1 MSLPTINVPT
11 YELTVPS
18 TKEAVKFRPFL
29 VKEEKI
35 LLLALED
42 GNDKTLANALKQ
54 IVNNCTFDKLMVDT
68 MPIFDL
74 EYMFL
79 RIRSKSVGEVAELK
93 LLCEDDQET
102 YADVKIPLEEI
113 EVKFPKDHKSEVKLN
128 DEVTMNM
135 AYPTFELLGS
145 DMNTMDVEK
154 TFDLI
159 GSCIHQVVEGENVY
173 ERADWTSKELKE
185 FLDSLTSKQFADVQ
199 GFFETMPKLSYEV
212 SFKNPKTKKNNKV
225 TLEGLQSF
233 FV

>member
-1 MSLPTINVPT
+1 MSLPVINVPT

-18 TKEAVKFRPFL
+18 TKEKVKYRPFL

-42 GNDKTLANALKQ
+42 GEDKTLANALKQ
-54 IVNNCTFDKLMVDT
+54 IVNNCTFDKLLVDT

-79 RIRSKSVGEVAELK
+79 RIRAKSVGEVAELK
-93 LLCEDDQET
+93 LLCEDDNET

-113 EVKFPKDHKSEVKLN
+113 EVKFPEGHDSLVKLN
-128 DEVTMNM
+128 DTISMTM
-135 AYPTFELLGS
+135 AYPTFELLGQ
-145 DMNTMDVEK
+145 DVQTMEVEK

-159 GSCIHQVVEGENVY
+159 GSCINQVIEGENVY
-173 ERADWTSKELKE
+173 ERSDWNKKELKD
-185 FLDSLTSKQFADVQ
+185 FLDSLTSKQFQDVQ
-199 GFFETMPKLSYEV
+199 KFFETMPKLSYEV
-212 SFKNPKTKKNNKV
+212 EFENPTTKKKNKM

>member
-1 MSLPTINVPT
+1 M
-11 YELTVPS
+11 
-18 TKEAVKFRPFL
+18 
-29 VKEEKI
+29 
-35 LLLALED
+35 ALED

-145 DMNTMDVEK
+145 DMNTMDVER
-154 TFDLI
+154 TFELI

>member
-42 GNDKTLANALKQ
+42 GNDKSLAIALKQ
-54 IVNNCTFDKLMVDT
+54 IVHNCTFEKLTVDT
-68 MPIFDL
+68 LPIYDL
-74 EYMFL
+74 EFMFL

-93 LLCEDDQET
+93 LLCEDDGET
-102 YADVKIPLEEI
+102 YADVTIPLEEI
-113 EVKFPKDHKSEVKLN
+113 EVKFPDGHSSEIKLN
-128 DEVTMNM
+128 DEVTMTM
-135 AYPTFELLGS
+135 AYPTFELLAA
-145 DMNTMDVEK
+145 DMTTLDVEK

-159 GSCIHQVVEGENVY
+159 GSCISQVIEGENVY
-173 ERADWTSKELKE
+173 EKQDWSKKELKE
-185 FLDSLTSKQFADVQ
+185 FLDSLTSKQFQDVQ
-199 GFFETMPKLSYEV
+199 GCFESMPKLSYEV
-212 SFKNPKTKKNNKV
+212 KFQNPKTKKKNTV

>member
-93 LLCEDDQET
+93 FLCEDDQET

-145 DMNTMDVEK
+145 DMNTMDVER
-154 TFDLI
+154 TFELI

-173 ERADWTSKELKE
+173 ERADWTSKEPKE
-185 FLDSLTSKQFADVQ
+185 FLDSPTSKQFADVQ
-199 GFFETMPKLSYEV
+199 GFFESMPKLSYEV